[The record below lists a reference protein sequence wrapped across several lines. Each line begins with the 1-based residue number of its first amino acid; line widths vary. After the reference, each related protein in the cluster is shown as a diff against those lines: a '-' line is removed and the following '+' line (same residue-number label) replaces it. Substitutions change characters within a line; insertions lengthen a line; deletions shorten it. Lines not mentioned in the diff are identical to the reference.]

1 MSKEIRIYSLT
12 KENFKDLNVDKLEA
26 NVDAMTQT
34 INMADTF
41 FMKAYMQYKR
51 ASDLEFTDA
60 IVKVFIPTQRAKE
73 LLLDGFYIN
82 EIKYIAYT
90 STPSLQ
96 KKEDGSHKTEFIF
109 IREDE
114 KDFID
119 WFETAI
125 SLGKFKEKF
134 TNNSDP
140 IAINKQVTSR
150 TGLAFSN
157 VTKINSFKPR
167 IIIVKNHEYKHLAKV
182 DLVATKGKG
191 RDREIIL
198 EDGKPKLLLN
208 QERVIEHDA
217 NDGMG
222 LMSPATAQA
231 IKESMNLDYD
241 VFFSVVRMF
250 NGLAVKGLCMT
261 FDYVSYFEEHNKHCE
276 GKYGCYT
283 VRDAYDKDQDIREC
297 DLLLTTSQAKWW
309 KNFNST
315 EEVNERLAKVRH
327 DSMREMLASLYV
339 TKVNKNPEEL
349 PSYTMSNYQLI
360 GNLDISFEQYEELAR
375 PTHDLYKGVREG
387 NLDLIKIFLKDYT
400 NISTFM
406 NEDSELEIEEEII
419 ADDEKSDKIQAS
431 TVTEAL
437 LNVNHDFYRMKRV
450 KQSLYSLVTQKIYNL
465 MSGRCAISG
474 CYTYLA
480 QDPIAMLNRLI
491 GAGSEGE
498 LGENEFYC
506 EGIVKDYVMQR
517 NPCNCFNEIVKIKTT
532 TNAVYDK
539 WLSHVGREMI
549 IFNAK
554 DSTNTRLSG
563 ADFDG
568 DACLLTDEQ
577 IILDTVIES
586 DTFFINEED
595 GETEEAVYNHEN
607 KMIAL
612 YGTGGN
618 SIGTL
623 ANLGAKLSNDSDG
636 NKSKHLHYL
645 YTTLLMQQIGID
657 SVKTMISVP
666 EQMKKVLESEEIKAI
681 KKPYFMKYRS
691 YVKNQKVYNN
701 DDYIH
706 FNDVRSTLDRYA
718 KYCTQTLIAPYK
730 KPDGDTSSS
739 LLLSS
744 MVVPDRELNH
754 ELVQEINDLYL
765 EKKEKLKK
773 LSDTYRAHEVAGKLI
788 SQKEYYEKKAK
799 ELRPRIREAKEFLEV
814 VNSSDTELIN
824 EMQYELYNLEREMKE
839 ARYMVKKVTEKLR
852 PYIDKKKAYEAK
864 IKVDIQCKCLE
875 LTSRYDEED
884 IIRALH
890 ADRADKDKKHTPAF
904 LIDNFFDLMLKY
916 MKVQNAYKLE
926 RVDVDGDF
934 TYLGSHYK
942 KVKREVSDSHIV
954 AQSII
959 ANMNKVAKVKNL
971 GIRSGKIGFGLED
984 TTPRSLEEYNF
995 LKHTPL
1001 KLEMGER
1008 YVEVYLDG
1016 EKVGWLFKNE
1026 IQGVNLQT
1034 VEEITII
1041 DIELPKKY
1049 TGKSIYIYFIM

>member
-12 KENFKDLNVDKLEA
+12 KENFKDLNTDRLEA

-51 ASDLEFTDA
+51 ASDIDFTDA

-73 LLLDGFYIN
+73 MLLDGFYMN
-82 EIKYIAYT
+82 DSKYIAYT

-119 WFETAI
+119 WFETGI

-167 IIIVKNHEYKHLAKV
+167 IIIVKNHEYEHLAKV
-182 DLVATKGKG
+182 DLVATEGKG

-208 QERVIEHDA
+208 QERVIEHEA

-222 LMSPATAQA
+222 LMSPATAEA
-231 IKESMNLDYD
+231 IKQSMELEYD
-241 VFFSVVRMF
+241 VFFSVIRMF

-261 FDYVSYFEEHNKHCE
+261 FDYVSYLEEHNKACK

-283 VRDAYDKDQDIREC
+283 VVDAYDNEQDIREC

-327 DSMREMLASLYV
+327 DSMKEMLSSLYV
-339 TKVNKNPEEL
+339 ARVNKNPQEL

-360 GNLDISFEQYEELAR
+360 GNLDISFEQYKELAK

-387 NLDLIKIFLKDYT
+387 DMNSIKILLKDFA
-400 NISTFM
+400 NMSTFM
-406 NEDSELEIEEEII
+406 NEDSEIEIEKEII
-419 ADDEKSDKIQAS
+419 LNDDIQAS

-437 LNVNHDFYRMKRV
+437 LNVNSDFYQMKRV

-474 CYTYLA
+474 CYTYIA

-506 EGIVKDYVMQR
+506 EGIEKEYVIQR

-532 TNAVYDK
+532 TNPVYDK
-539 WLSHVGREMI
+539 WLGHIGREMI

-568 DACLLTDEQ
+568 DACLVTDEP
-577 IILDTVIES
+577 IILDTVIQS
-586 DTFFINEED
+586 DTFFINEDD
-595 GETEEAVYNHEN
+595 GATETATYNHEN
-607 KMIAL
+607 KIKAL
-612 YGTGGN
+612 YSTGGN

-623 ANLGAKLSNDSDG
+623 ANLGAKLSNDSHND
-636 NKSKHLHYL
+636 KRKHLPYL
-645 YTTLLMQQIGID
+645 YTTLLMQQISID
-657 SVKTMISVP
+657 SVKTMITVP
-666 EQMKKVLESEEIKAI
+666 EQMKEVLESEEIKAI
-681 KKPYFMKYRS
+681 KKPYFMRYRS
-691 YVKNQKVYNN
+691 YVKNQNVYNN
-701 DDYIH
+701 EEYID
-706 FNDVRSTLDRYA
+706 FNSVQSTLDRYA
-718 KYCTQTLIAPYK
+718 QYCTQTLIAPYK
-730 KPDGDTSSS
+730 KPDGSTGSDL
-739 LLLSS
+739 LLLS
-744 MVVPDRELNH
+744 MVMPQREVNQDLA
-754 ELVQEINDLYL
+754 QQITDLYL

-773 LSDTYRAHEVAGKLI
+773 LNKVYRSHEVAGALL
-788 SQKEYYEKKAK
+788 SQKDYYEQKAK
-799 ELRPRIREAKEFLEV
+799 ELRQAIKERVEFL
-814 VNSSDTELIN
+814 NFPGHIN
-824 EMQYELYNLEREMKE
+824 EEDKKELQDQIYELEIEKKKAHYKVRE
-839 ARYMVKKVTEKLR
+839 VTEQLK
-852 PYIDKKKAYEAK
+852 PYLTKKKAYEAL
-864 IKVDIQCKCLE
+864 IKAEIQCKCLA
-875 LTSRYDEED
+875 LTSQYEEED

-890 ADRADKDKKHTPAF
+890 ANRTDKEKKYSPAF

-916 MKVQNAYKLE
+916 MKVQNAYKLTK
-926 RVDVDGDF
+926 VDEDGDF
-934 TYLGSHYK
+934 SYLGEQYK
-942 KVKREVSDSHIV
+942 KVHRDLKDSHIV
-954 AQSII
+954 VQSIL
-959 ANMNKVAKVKNL
+959 ANMNKVAKVKSL
-971 GIRSGKIGFGLED
+971 GIRSAKESLGLSDTTIKKLED
-984 TTPRSLEEYNF
+984 YNY
-995 LKHTPL
+995 LKNKPL
-1001 KLEMGER
+1001 KLKMGEK
-1008 YVEVYLDG
+1008 YLEVYLDNV
-1016 EKVGWLFKNE
+1016 KIGWLFKND
-1026 IQGVNLQT
+1026 IQGVNMQT

-1041 DIELPKKY
+1041 DIELPNKY
-1049 TGKSIYIYFIM
+1049 TGKSIYIYFMM